1 MAQLTPEARELV
13 MDHLKKMEEKNNP
26 NKFYMDEL
34 GRVEAFIDII
44 IKLNCTRGLGKRSL
58 SQVIEEYTATIY
70 PYIINEVINV
80 LYKKEKD
87 TKEKRDELYLA
98 LMDVKNDKGNPLY
111 TDVEKNTIIDSIIH
125 LL

>member
-1 MAQLTPEARELV
+1 MTQLTPESREMV
-13 MDHLKKMEEKNNP
+13 MAHFNKIEEKNNP

-87 TKEKRDELYLA
+87 TKEKRNELYLA

-111 TDVEKNTIIDSIIH
+111 TDIEKNTIIDSIIH

>member
-13 MDHLKKMEEKNNP
+13 MDHFKKKEEKNNP
-26 NKFYMDEL
+26 YKFYMDEL

-80 LYKKEKD
+80 LYKKEKY